1 MPSMC
6 TVEVGEATLALAI
19 CGAGDTVML
28 LPAGNYSIT
37 YLAAFAQRLAEAWFR
52 AVAVN
57 WRGIGAST
65 GPLEGRT
72 LHRQLGGKIWRAVL
86 SERAASSW
94 SPGVIFP

>member
-19 CGAGDTVML
+19 CGVGDTVML

-37 YLAAFAQRLAEAWFR
+37 YLAAFAQRLAEAGFR

-57 WRGIGAST
+57 CRAMDWSSLVFGLPLSALPKNSWR
-65 GPLEGRT
+65 
-72 LHRQLGGKIWRAVL
+72 L
-86 SERAASSW
+86 SN
-94 SPGVIFP
+94 G